1 MRVAITSKGNNLDA
15 LLDERFG
22 RCSWFVIYDTQT
34 RSTEFIPNPHKDAEE
49 GAGPAAVELIASRKV
64 EKIISGEF
72 GLKIKHLLDSL
83 KIQMI
88 VIKKQDKTIKELID
102 ILQH

>member
-1 MRVAITSKGNNLDA
+1 MDA
-15 LLDERFG
+15 MLDERFG
-22 RCSWFVIYDTQT
+22 RCSWFVIYDTET
-34 RSTEFIPNPHKDAEE
+34 GATEFIPNPHKDAEE
-49 GAGPAAVELIASRKV
+49 GAGQAAVELIASRKAD
-64 EKIISGEF
+64 KIISGEF

-88 VIKKQDKTIKELID
+88 VLKKQDKTIKELID

>member
-1 MRVAITSKGNNLDA
+1 MRVAITSKGNNLDS

-22 RCSWFVIYDTQT
+22 RCSWFVVYDTDSG
-34 RSTEFIPNPHKDAEE
+34 STEFIPNPHKDAEE

-88 VIKKQDKTIKELID
+88 VVKRQDQTIKALID